1 MKKLENL
8 LKTIDNIN
16 PKIAKRFK
24 PSKETIEILP

>member
-1 MKKLENL
+1 MKKLGYL

-24 PSKETIEILP
+24 PSKEIIEI